1 VCVAASAALALG
13 LRAEHWYWLPV
24 TAAFLVKPDLGPLFS
39 RVVNRFAGTVAGV
52 LLAAALGLVADV
64 CRLKTRFLAV
74 GTAVAAAFVVPYGEM
89 YGDAG
94 TVAGV
99 LLVAGLGPVLSGP
112 WWPVVAVAVTGALV
126 PVAQRHFAAQTAVI
140 TVTVLAFVTTGGD
153 RAAAP
158 ARLLDT
164 TLACALVLL
173 VGHLPGLAD
182 TRARVGQRAAHA
194 LRHTQ
199 RYLDH
204 VLLTGPGPYYAP
216 LAEFEFDKAR
226 RDLDAHILLPIAVAQ
241 HAAGKVRP
249 GGTLLFMGGTG
260 GRRTAPGFSLISAL
274 TAAGPAKVRNL
285 ALELAPIRVN
295 LIAAGFVDT
304 PLSASLLGD
313 QLDARRAELRDSLPI
328 RRVVGPSDIAA
339 LAVHLMVNTALTGA
353 TYDID
358 GGQQLV

>member
-1 VCVAASAALALG
+1 MTGQMTAPSVARPPDLSGSTVVVIGGSAGIGLETARQAHALGADVVVTGRNPQRLAQAATEVSAVASAAFDATDFDRLNSFFEG
-13 LRAEHWYWLPV
+13 LSAPIDHI
-24 TAAFLVKPDLGPLFS
+24 LV
-39 RVVNRFAGTVAGV
+39 
-52 LLAAALGLVADV
+52 
-64 CRLKTRFLAV
+64 
-74 GTAVAAAFVVPYGEM
+74 
-89 YGDAG
+89 
-94 TVAGV
+94 
-99 LLVAGLGPVLSGP
+99 
-112 WWPVVAVAVTGALV
+112 
-126 PVAQRHFAAQTAVI
+126 
-140 TVTVLAFVTTGGD
+140 
-153 RAAAP
+153 
-158 ARLLDT
+158 
-164 TLACALVLL
+164 
-173 VGHLPGLAD
+173 
-182 TRARVGQRAAHA
+182 
-194 LRHTQ
+194 
-199 RYLDH
+199 
-204 VLLTGPGPYYAP
+204 TGPGPYYAP

-241 HAAGKVRP
+241 HAAGKVRA

-274 TAAGPAKVRNL
+274 TAAGPAMVRNL